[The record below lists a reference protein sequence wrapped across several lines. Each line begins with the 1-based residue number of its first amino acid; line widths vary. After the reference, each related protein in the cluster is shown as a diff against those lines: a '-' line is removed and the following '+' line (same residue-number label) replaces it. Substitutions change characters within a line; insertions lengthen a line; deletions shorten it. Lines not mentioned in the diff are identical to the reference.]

1 MYMVYGI
8 TSLCMVVHGEN
19 KSPCDQWNCL
29 NGSLEL
35 FGISLQ

>member
-8 TSLCMVVHGEN
+8 ASLCMVVNGEN
-19 KSPCDQWNCL
+19 KSPCDEWNYE

-35 FGISLQ
+35 FRVSLQ